1 MQSRTMSAIETATN
15 IAVGLVVSLSVQM
28 VILPLYDI
36 HISMSEN
43 VQITIF
49 FTAVSIVR
57 GYALRRIF
65 NKVKSNA
72 RFSPISPKR
81 G

>member
-1 MQSRTMSAIETATN
+1 MSAIETATN
-15 IAVGLVVSLSVQM
+15 IAVGLVISLLAQM
-28 VILPLYDI
+28 VILPVYGI

-57 GYALRRIF
+57 GYCLRRLF
-65 NKVKSNA
+65 NSLHG
-72 RFSPISPKR
+72 R
-81 G
+81 

>member
-1 MQSRTMSAIETATN
+1 MQSRIMSAIETATN
-15 IAVGLVVSLSVQM
+15 IAVGLVVSFLAQM

-65 NKVKSNA
+65 N
-72 RFSPISPKR
+72 RIR
-81 G
+81 YGR

>member
-1 MQSRTMSAIETATN
+1 MQSRIMSAIETATN
-15 IAVGLVVSLSVQM
+15 IAVGLVISLLAQM
-28 VILPLYDI
+28 VILPVYGI

-57 GYALRRIF
+57 GYCLRRLF
-65 NKVKSNA
+65 NSLHG
-72 RFSPISPKR
+72 R
-81 G
+81 